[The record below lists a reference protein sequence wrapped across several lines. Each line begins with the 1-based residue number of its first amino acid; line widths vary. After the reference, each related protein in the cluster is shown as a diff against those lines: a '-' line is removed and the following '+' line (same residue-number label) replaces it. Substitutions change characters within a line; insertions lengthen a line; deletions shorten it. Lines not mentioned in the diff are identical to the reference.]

1 MNERY
6 LQQALS
12 AISVRRNNAQT
23 IQQQHLAEI
32 AQTVPEIM
40 EINQQLFHTSQDLI
54 QIIRS
59 GENVAERTQR
69 LAQQNQQGQAMI
81 RKLLVQ
87 HGYPQNY
94 LDIVYQCPDC
104 NDTGYANGT
113 FCHCLLKL
121 AGKLATKE
129 LNKSAQVQLCRFD
142 TFSLDY
148 YRGKTTEH
156 GSDCYTAMQKILAY
170 CQNYAQYF
178 HKSSPSILM
187 FGKTGL
193 GKTHLSLSI
202 ASVALERGYSV
213 LYDSV
218 INFLRKIERE
228 HFGKEH
234 PETDTMELLLT
245 CDLLILD
252 EPTAGLD
259 PRERVRLR
267 TLLADMAQ
275 DRIILVATH
284 VVSDV
289 ESVATKVILLRAG
302 KIVDAAPV
310 PDLIAAHAPGGRLE
324 DVYLNVFGE
333 GDGK

>member
-23 IQQQHLAEI
+23 TQQQHLAEI

-59 GENVAERTQR
+59 GKDVAERTQR

-121 AGKLATKE
+121 AGKLATQE
-129 LNKSAQVQLCRFD
+129 LNKTAQVQLCRFD

-218 INFLRKIERE
+218 INFL
-228 HFGKEH
+228 
-234 PETDTMELLLT
+234 L
-245 CDLLILD
+245 
-252 EPTAGLD
+252 
-259 PRERVRLR
+259 
-267 TLLADMAQ
+267 Q
-275 DRIILVATH
+275 D
-284 VVSDV
+284 
-289 ESVATKVILLRAG
+289 
-302 KIVDAAPV
+302 
-310 PDLIAAHAPGGRLE
+310 
-324 DVYLNVFGE
+324 
-333 GDGK
+333 

>member
-23 IQQQHLAEI
+23 TQQQHLAEI

-129 LNKSAQVQLCRFD
+129 LNKAAQVQLCRFD

-252 EPTAGLD
+252 DLGTELMTSFVHSAMYQI
-259 PRERVRLR
+259 VNTRLITGKKTVISTNLSPDELGR
-267 TLLADMAQ
+267 RYGAPVLSRLQ
-275 DRIILVATH
+275 G
-284 VVSDV
+284 
-289 ESVATKVILLRAG
+289 EYQILLF
-302 KIVDAAPV
+302 
-310 PDLIAAHAPGGRLE
+310 
-324 DVYLNVFGE
+324 FGE
-333 GDGK
+333 DIRKLRRRQQM